1 MSLNK
6 GLSEGDETKRH
17 MVLAGKRK
25 IAGVNDVTNEEYNK
39 IEDRLR
45 SQWRLRHVSFYM
57 KRRLP
62 THAMIIMKGR
72 L

>member
-1 MSLNK
+1 MI
-6 GLSEGDETKRH
+6 
-17 MVLAGKRK
+17 LAGKRK
-25 IAGVNDVTNEEYNK
+25 ITGVNDVTNEEYNK

-62 THAMIIMKGR
+62 TYAMIIMKG
-72 L
+72 